1 MDYKR
6 CNDCIA
12 VRIDRGE
19 EILENLKTVCLKENV
34 KCAHIQGLG
43 AASEVILGV
52 FKPEEKKY
60 YSSTF
65 VGDYEITTIVGNISS
80 KDGEYY
86 SHVHITIADEKG
98 CAFGGHLNKAVIG
111 GTCEI
116 FITVLPCSI
125 GRKVDPAT
133 GLNVFDFQ

>member
-34 KCAHIQGLG
+34 KCAHIQGHG

-60 YSSTF
+60 
-65 VGDYEITTIVGNISS
+65 
-80 KDGEYY
+80 
-86 SHVHITIADEKG
+86 
-98 CAFGGHLNKAVIG
+98 
-111 GTCEI
+111 
-116 FITVLPCSI
+116 
-125 GRKVDPAT
+125 
-133 GLNVFDFQ
+133 